1 MARAG
6 LRTGRRRADLESLWL
21 ITFADLM
28 VQLMAFF
35 ALAYSFTA
43 TDQERFKAILRSL
56 RKELGVA
63 TAQDLAGLKALQ
75 DRPGAD
81 DGILPGS
88 TGLDPSRA
96 ADLERLLN
104 ERKASEGPEVGTRLR
119 LVSFRPSV
127 LFEEGDARLGRDNDV
142 LLRRLAQLVGQ
153 YPGFQL
159 VCEGHAAPGEK
170 ARGVTDALE
179 LSGLRAQACAR
190 SLAAQGVDPRILA
203 AEAHGDGK
211 PDGDPA
217 TPEGRALLRRVT
229 FRFQR
234 FTER

>member
-1 MARAG
+1 MSRIG

-43 TDQERFKAILRSL
+43 TDQEKFQAILRSL

-63 TAQDLAGLKALQ
+63 TAQDLAGLKDA
-75 DRPGAD
+75 GNE
-81 DGILPGS
+81 GVLPGNV
-88 TGLDPSRA
+88 GLDPSRA

-104 ERKASEGPEVGTRLR
+104 ERKAADGPEVGTRLR
-119 LVSFRPSV
+119 LVSFRPAV
-127 LFEEGDARLGRDNDV
+127 LFDEGGARLNSDND
-142 LLRRLAQLVGQ
+142 LLLKRLAQLVLK

-159 VCEGHAAPGEK
+159 VCEGHAAQDEK

-179 LSGLRAQACAR
+179 LSGLRAQACVRTLIA
-190 SLAAQGVDPRILA
+190 LGVEPKILA
-203 AEAHGDGK
+203 AEAHGDSI
-211 PDGDPA
+211 PDGDSLSA
-217 TPEGRALLRRVT
+217 EGRALQRRAT

-234 FTER
+234 FSER

>member
-1 MARAG
+1 MSRIG

-43 TDQERFKAILRSL
+43 TDQEKFKAILRSL

-63 TAQDLAGLKALQ
+63 TAQDLAGLKDMGNEGL
-75 DRPGAD
+75 
-81 DGILPGS
+81 LPGNR
-88 TGLDPSRA
+88 GLDPSRA

-104 ERKASEGPEVGTRLR
+104 ERRASEGPEVGTRLR
-119 LVSFRPSV
+119 LVSFRPAV
-127 LFEEGDARLGRDNDV
+127 LFEEGGARLTEGND
-142 LLRRLAQLVGQ
+142 LLLQRLSQLVLQ

-159 VCEGHAAPGEK
+159 VCEGHAAAGEK
-170 ARGVTDALE
+170 ARGVTDPLE
-179 LSGLRAQACAR
+179 LSGLRAQACVR
-190 SLAAQGVDPRILA
+190 SLVALGVDPRILA
-203 AEAHGDGK
+203 AEAHGDSL
-211 PDGDPA
+211 PDGDSSS
-217 TPEGRALLRRVT
+217 PEGRALQRRVT

-234 FTER
+234 FSER

>member
-1 MARAG
+1 MSRFA
-6 LRTGRRRADLESLWL
+6 LRGNRRRADLESLWL

-43 TDQERFKAILRSL
+43 TDQEKFKAILRSL

-63 TAQDLAGLKALQ
+63 TAQDLAAPQ
-75 DRPGAD
+75 DGGNE
-81 DGILPGS
+81 GILPGNR
-88 TGLDPSRA
+88 GLDPSRA

-104 ERKASEGPEVGTRLR
+104 ERKATDGPETGTRLR
-119 LVSFRPSV
+119 LVSFRPAV
-127 LFEEGDARLGRDNDV
+127 LFDEGAARLTEGND
-142 LLRRLAQLVGQ
+142 LLLQRLSQLAVQ

-179 LSGLRAQACAR
+179 LSGLRAQACVRTLAGLGVEAR
-190 SLAAQGVDPRILA
+190 IMA
-203 AEAHGDGK
+203 AEAHGDSL
-211 PDGDPA
+211 PDGDA
-217 TPEGRALLRRVT
+217 LSPEGRALQRRVT

-234 FTER
+234 FSER

>member
-1 MARAG
+1 MSRVS
-6 LRTGRRRADLESLWL
+6 LRGGRRRADLESLWL

-43 TDQERFKAILRSL
+43 TDQEKFKAILRSL

-63 TAQDLAGLKALQ
+63 SAQDLAA
-75 DRPGAD
+75 GAMGGPD
-81 DGILPGS
+81 TGVLPGNL
-88 TGLDPSRA
+88 GLDPSRA

-104 ERKASEGPEVGTRLR
+104 ERRPSDGPEVGTRLR

-127 LFEEGDARLGRDNDV
+127 LFDEGGARLGEGSDI
-142 LLRRLAQLVGQ
+142 LLKRLAQLVLQ

-159 VCEGHAAPGEK
+159 VCEGHAAPGE
-170 ARGVTDALE
+170 RGRGGADALE
-179 LSGLRAQACAR
+179 ISGLRAQACVR
-190 SLAAQGVDPRILA
+190 NLVSLGVDPRILA
-203 AEAHGDGK
+203 AEAHGDSL
-211 PDGDPA
+211 PDGDSGS
-217 TPEGRALLRRVT
+217 PEGRALQRRVT

-234 FTER
+234 FSER

>member
-1 MARAG
+1 MSRFI
-6 LRTGRRRADLESLWL
+6 LRGNRRRADMDSLWL

-35 ALAYSFTA
+35 ALAYSFTSA
-43 TDQERFKAILRSL
+43 DQEKFKAILRSL

-63 TAQDLAGLKALQ
+63 TAQDLAGLK
-75 DRPGAD
+75 DMGND
-81 DGILPGS
+81 SVLPGS
-88 TGLDPSRA
+88 QGLDPSRA

-127 LFEEGDARLGRDNDV
+127 LFEEGSARLTADNDL
-142 LLRRLAQLVGQ
+142 LLRRLNQLVLQ

-159 VCEGHAAPGEK
+159 VCEGHAAGAEK
-170 ARGVTDALE
+170 ARGGTDALE
-179 LSGLRAQACAR
+179 LSGLRAQACVR
-190 SLAAQGVDPRILA
+190 TLAALGVDPKILA
-203 AEAHGDGK
+203 AEAHGDSL
-211 PDGDPA
+211 PDGSA
-217 TPEGRALLRRVT
+217 TTPEGRALQRRVT

-234 FTER
+234 FAER